1 MISEL
6 IWTGAY
12 VVLKLVCIS
21 FSTDGAFPD
30 VQDADSIRADTPQY
44 YQTPT
49 LKVSTDKKP
58 DGPSSL

>member
-1 MISEL
+1 M
-6 IWTGAY
+6 GAY

-44 YQTPT
+44 YQTPR